1 MERTAQCT
9 ERSIEKLAKWC
20 VFRVPRFDCWAGFTV
35 VSFEISNSSIF
46 FCTKV
51 VCNQANEET
60 VYDIS
65 RSNAIAGD
73 SELTQLVTS
82 ERRPAQGSSA
92 RKQRKFMPC
101 I

>member
-9 ERSIEKLAKWC
+9 ERSTEKLAKWC
-20 VFRVPRFDCWAGFTV
+20 VFQVTRFDCWGL
-35 VSFEISNSSIF
+35 VSFEFSNSSLF
-46 FCTKV
+46 FCTEV